1 VGVIFG
7 LSTALTWGFEDYLL
21 AVAARRIGALTAL
34 LGLHFASIAV
44 LAALV
49 IGGGTSSTD
58 LQWSQAGVLV
68 AVGLVGGIGYLCFLR
83 ALMLGPVSIVSA
95 IVSGYAV
102 VILLWALAVL
112 GERPGPAQA
121 VGVAVTLTGVVFAS
135 IRFGDLRRLGRGVPG
150 LWLSLVAT
158 LTLGSWIFAIQSY
171 GDDVGIAVSL
181 LVGRGSAAVL
191 LLSAFLLGGTA
202 TSSSL
207 RVSVLTIVAGL
218 LDTLGYVLFQLG
230 THHEQTGIVAVASST
245 YFLVPVALGVWLL
258 RERPALNQW
267 CGIALIVA
275 GLMLLGPA
283 G

>member
-7 LSTALTWGFEDYLL
+7 LSTALSWGLEDYLL
-21 AVAARRIGALTAL
+21 AVASRRIGAFTAL

-49 IGGGTSSTD
+49 VGDGTWTE
-58 LQWSQAGVLV
+58 LKWSQAGALV
-68 AVGLVGGIGYLCFLR
+68 AVGLVGGLGYLCFLR

-121 VGVAVTLTGVVFAS
+121 VGIGITLTGVVFAS
-135 IRFGDLRRLGRGVPG
+135 VRFGDLRQLTRGVPG

-158 LTLGSWIFAIQSY
+158 LTLGSWIFAIQAY

-191 LLSAFLLGGTA
+191 LLSAFVFGGA
-202 TSSSL
+202 AVISSARMSAL
-207 RVSVLTIVAGL
+207 AIVAGL

-230 THHEQTGIVAVASST
+230 TDHEQTGVVAVASST

-275 GLMLLGPA
+275 GLALLGPV